1 MGAKTRRIDIR
12 AARGRASAAT
22 ILTEVRNARI
32 DRGLAGIDVAR
43 ALGIS
48 PAQYSRIERG
58 LVGPLSIE
66 RASMLL
72 AVVGLELVVRVHPG
86 GEPLR
91 DAGHVA
97 LLDRLRSR
105 LHPSLRFLTEVPFPS
120 VSDFRA
126 RDAVITGPDW
136 RHGVEA
142 ETRPT
147 DRQALERRLALKLRD
162 GDVGSLSLLLL
173 NSRHNRD
180 FVRANRDVLSE
191 RFPMAGD
198 RALELLGAGV
208 DPGRN
213 AIILL

>member
-1 MGAKTRRIDIR
+1 MGAKTRRRDIA

-22 ILTEVRNARI
+22 ILTEVRNGRI
-32 DRGLAGIDVAR
+32 DRGLSGIDVAR
-43 ALGIS
+43 AIGVS

-72 AVVGLELVVRVHPG
+72 AAVGLDLVVRVRPG

-97 LLDRLRSR
+97 LLDRLRTR
-105 LHPSLRFLTEVPFPS
+105 LHPSLRFQTEVPFPA

-126 RDAVITGPDW
+126 WDAVITGQGW

-173 NSRHNRD
+173 NSRHNRE
-180 FVRANRDVLSE
+180 FVRAHGPVLAE
-191 RFPMAGD
+191 RFPMASR
-198 RALELLGAGV
+198 RALELLAAGV

-213 AIILL
+213 SIILL